1 MWGALGTQPGKRL
14 AGRADGV
21 NPCYAILPDPS
32 PGVGPGLGCY
42 LLRACQC
49 FGSQS
54 QPGRSLGGRSCASG
68 DTQHSWGLP
77 PSLRFSAHPPPVS
90 VSLSFLCLH
99 LSMPLEGDRS
109 PLRPTIQS
117 VTLCCQPGWKP
128 PFSAWPPAPSPPWPP
143 GSAPLS
149 PKAAPPS
156 FLSTHLSS
164 AQSPAPISL
173 RLRPPHPPAS
183 PPSPFHLSSLQLSS
197 LCPPICHQQLGAH
210 SPPSRRPAFPLRL
223 SPTAWASL
231 RPGLPSLVSSFISV
245 VPSLPPGSL
254 TPPQP
259 GRERD
264 RDSRVLALS
273 PPEPEAGNTCS
284 HLHHLPRPPEAPP
297 APQLQASL
305 AWGRGLQL
313 PFSMTGE
320 PLHL

>member
-1 MWGALGTQPGKRL
+1 MQLCFWGHTAQLGSSSISE
-14 AGRADGV
+14 V
-21 NPCYAILPDPS
+21 
-32 PGVGPGLGCY
+32 
-42 LLRACQC
+42 
-49 FGSQS
+49 
-54 QPGRSLGGRSCASG
+54 
-68 DTQHSWGLP
+68 
-77 PSLRFSAHPPPVS
+77 FSTHPPPPVS

-99 LSMPLEGDRS
+99 LSMPLEGDRF
-109 PLRPTIQS
+109 PLLPTIQS
-117 VTLCCQPGWKP
+117 VTLLPARLEAP
-128 PFSAWPPAPSPPWPP
+128 LFRLAPSPSPSWPP

-149 PKAAPPS
+149 PKAASPS

-173 RLRPPHPPAS
+173 LPRPPHPPAS

-210 SPPSRRPAFPLRL
+210 SPPGRCPAFPLRL
-223 SPTAWASL
+223 SPTARASL
-231 RPGLPSLVSSFISV
+231 RPGLPSLVSSFMSM
-245 VPSLPPGSL
+245 VPSLPSISL

-259 GRERD
+259 GGERD
-264 RDSRVLALS
+264 RDSRVLAPS

-297 APQLQASL
+297 APLLQASL
-305 AWGRGLQL
+305 ARGGGPQL